1 MPQALHIFSFSMP
14 TLVSALLPVTFF
26 QTCLH
31 TIISVTLFPS
41 LSHYFSTPFQ
51 HVHSNYVHE
60 DMNDTLSLGYLSM
73 LQYISLSLSAGV
85 DVSWLNGGHHLL
97 QGRTH

>member
-1 MPQALHIFSFSMP
+1 MPQALHFF
-14 TLVSALLPVTFF
+14 FF
-26 QTCLH
+26 QYAHTCFSSTSCHFFFSDLPPH
-31 TIISVTLFPS
+31 QHFCHAISLCVP
-41 LSHYFSTPFQ
+41 TPFQ